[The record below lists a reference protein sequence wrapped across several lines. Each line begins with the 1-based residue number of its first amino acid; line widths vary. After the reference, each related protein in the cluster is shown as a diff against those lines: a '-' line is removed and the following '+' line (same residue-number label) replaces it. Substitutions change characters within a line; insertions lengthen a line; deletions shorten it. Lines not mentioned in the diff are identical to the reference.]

1 MNLPIPLTS
10 LILMIKIPMN
20 EYTIKELKGFSGSKI
35 YLMKNDKGLFIRKME
50 NVDRKFIKLNEL
62 SQHFNVPKIY
72 SYNNNILDME
82 YIHGLDM
89 KSYLA
94 VRDTKRL
101 TEFLINVL
109 SKFSEDVHMTDY
121 TDVYIDKLKY
131 IKLPSEMLF
140 TKEQLLE
147 KLPKRLPRSKY
158 FGDLT
163 LENIIYGENGQFH
176 LLDGMT
182 SEYDSYIFDIA
193 KLRQDLEC
201 KWFLRNTKL
210 LLDVKVENI
219 QDKLLERFELANN
232 NYLLILMLLRVYRYT
247 KPFSKEETLLTKE
260 MNRLWK

>member
-1 MNLPIPLTS
+1 MKNL
-10 LILMIKIPMN
+10 KN

-35 YLMKNDKGLFIRKME
+35 YLMKNDGGLFIRKMD
-50 NVDRKFIKLNEL
+50 NVDRNYIKLNEL
-62 SQHFNVPKIY
+62 SQLFNVPKIY
-72 SYNNNILDME
+72 NYDNNILDME

-101 TEFLINVL
+101 TDFLIDTL
-109 SKFSEDVHMTDY
+109 SKFSDDVQMNDY
-121 TDVYIDKLKY
+121 TSVYMDKLKY
-131 IKLPSEMLF
+131 IKLPSDMLF

-163 LENIIYGENGQFH
+163 LENIIYGEDGQFYFI
-176 LLDGMT
+176 DGMT

-219 QDKLLERFELANN
+219 QDKLLEKFELANN

-247 KPFSKEETLLTKE
+247 KPFSKEEALLIKE

>member
-1 MNLPIPLTS
+1 MIPLTS
-10 LILMIKIPMN
+10 LILMIKTPMN

-35 YLMKNDKGLFIRKME
+35 YLMRNDNGLFIRKMD
-50 NVDRKFIKLNEL
+50 NVDRNFIKLNEL
-62 SQHFNVPKIY
+62 KQHFNVPKIY
-72 SYNNNILDME
+72 TYDTNILDME

-101 TEFLINVL
+101 TDFLIDTL
-109 SKFSEDVHMTDY
+109 SKFSDDVSMNDY
-121 TDVYIDKLKY
+121 TNVYKDKLKY
-131 IKLPSEMLF
+131 IKLPSEIIF

-201 KWFLRNTKL
+201 KWFLRDTNL

-219 QDKLLERFELANN
+219 QDKILERFELANN

-247 KPFSKEETLLTKE
+247 KPFSKEEKLLIKE

>member
-1 MNLPIPLTS
+1 MTS
-10 LILMIKIPMN
+10 LISIVNLPMN
-20 EYTIKELKGFSGSKI
+20 EHTIKELKGFSGSKI
-35 YLMKNDKGLFIRKME
+35 YLMKNNNGLFIRKMD
-50 NVDRKFIKLNEL
+50 NVDRNYIKLNEL
-62 SQHFNVPKIY
+62 SQHFNVSKIY
-72 SYNNNILDME
+72 TYDNNVLDME

-101 TEFLINVL
+101 TDFLIDTL
-109 SKFSEDVHMTDY
+109 YKFSNNVSMSNY
-121 TDVYIDKLKY
+121 TNVYIDKLKY
-131 IKLPSEMLF
+131 IKLPSEMIF

-163 LENIIYGENGQFH
+163 LENMIYGENGQFYFI
-176 LLDGMT
+176 DGMT

-201 KWFLRNTKL
+201 KWFLRDTKL

-219 QDKLLERFELANN
+219 QDKLLEKFELANN

-247 KPFSKEETLLTKE
+247 KPFSKEEALLIKE
-260 MNRLWK
+260 MNRLWR

>member
-1 MNLPIPLTS
+1 
-10 LILMIKIPMN
+10 MN
-20 EYTIKELKGFSGSKI
+20 EHTIKELKGFSGSKI
-35 YLMKNDKGLFIRKME
+35 YLMRNDNGLFIRKMD
-50 NVDRKFIKLNEL
+50 NVDRNYIKLNEL

-72 SYNNNILDME
+72 TYDNNVLDME

-101 TEFLINVL
+101 VNFLIDTL
-109 SKFSEDVHMTDY
+109 SKFSDDVQMNDY
-121 TDVYIDKLKY
+121 TNVYMDKLKY
-131 IKLPSEMLF
+131 IKLPSDMLF

-163 LENIIYGENGQFH
+163 LENIIYGEDGQFYFI
-176 LLDGMT
+176 DGMT

-201 KWFLRNTKL
+201 KWFLRDTNL

-247 KPFSKEETLLTKE
+247 KPFSKEEAFLIKE

>member
-1 MNLPIPLTS
+1 
-10 LILMIKIPMN
+10 MN
-20 EYTIKELKGFSGSKI
+20 EHTIKELKGFSGSKI
-35 YLMKNDKGLFIRKME
+35 YLMRNNNGLFIRKMD
-50 NVDRKFIKLNEL
+50 NVDRNFIKLNEL
-62 SQHFNVPKIY
+62 SQNFNVPKIY

-101 TEFLINVL
+101 TDFLIDTLSEFSNNV
-109 SKFSEDVHMTDY
+109 SMNDY
-121 TDVYIDKLKY
+121 TNVYVDKLKY
-131 IKLPSEMLF
+131 IKLPSEIIF

-163 LENIIYGENGQFH
+163 LENMIYGEDGQFYFI
-176 LLDGMT
+176 DGMT

-201 KWFLRNTKL
+201 KWFLRDTKL

-247 KPFSKEETLLTKE
+247 KPFSKEEALLIKE

>member
-1 MNLPIPLTS
+1 MTL
-10 LILMIKIPMN
+10 LILIVNLPMN
-20 EYTIKELKGFSGSKI
+20 EHTIKELKGFSGSKI
-35 YLMKNDKGLFIRKME
+35 YLMRNDKGLFVRKMD
-50 NVDRKFIKLNEL
+50 NVDRNFVKLNEL
-62 SQHFNVPKIY
+62 SLYFNVPKVY
-72 SYNNNILDME
+72 SYNNNVLDME

-101 TEFLINVL
+101 TDFLIDIL
-109 SKFSEDVHMTDY
+109 SKFSEVGNMSDY
-121 TDVYIDKLKY
+121 TDVYVDKLKY
-131 IKLPSEMLF
+131 IKLPSDMLF

-163 LENIIYGENGQFH
+163 LENIIYGEDGQFYFI
-176 LLDGMT
+176 DCMT

-201 KWFLRNTKL
+201 KWFLRNSDYK
-210 LLDVKVENI
+210 LDVKLENI
-219 QDKLLERFELANN
+219 QDKLLEKFELAND
-232 NYLLILMLLRVYRYT
+232 NYILILMLLRVYRYT
-247 KPFSKEETLLTKE
+247 KPFTIEEKLLTKE

>member
-35 YLMKNDKGLFIRKME
+35 YLMRNDEGLFIRKME
-50 NVDRKFIKLNEL
+50 NVDRNFIKLNEL

-101 TEFLINVL
+101 TDFLINVL

-121 TDVYIDKLKY
+121 TNVYVDKLKY

-247 KPFSKEETLLTKE
+247 KPFSKEEKLLTKE

>member
-1 MNLPIPLTS
+1 MLTT
-10 LILMIKIPMN
+10 KN

-35 YLMKNDKGLFIRKME
+35 YLMRNDNGLFVRKMD
-50 NVDRKFIKLNEL
+50 NVDRNFVKLNEL
-62 SQHFNVPKIY
+62 SLYFSVPKIY

-109 SKFSEDVHMTDY
+109 SEFSENVYMTDY

-163 LENIIYGENGQFH
+163 LENIIYGEDGQFYFI
-176 LLDGMT
+176 DGMT

-201 KWFLRNTKL
+201 KWFCISIN
-210 LLDVKVENI
+210 
-219 QDKLLERFELANN
+219 
-232 NYLLILMLLRVYRYT
+232 
-247 KPFSKEETLLTKE
+247 S
-260 MNRLWK
+260 

>member
-1 MNLPIPLTS
+1 MMTL
-10 LILMIKIPMN
+10 LISTTTMPMN
-20 EYTIKELKGFSGSKI
+20 EHTIKELKGFSGSKI
-35 YLMKNDKGLFIRKME
+35 YLMRNDNGLFIRKMD
-50 NVDRKFIKLNEL
+50 NVDRNFIKLNEL

-109 SKFSEDVHMTDY
+109 SEFSENVYMTDY

-201 KWFLRNTKL
+201 KWFLRDTKL

-247 KPFSKEETLLTKE
+247 KPFSKEERLLTKE

>member
-1 MNLPIPLTS
+1 MMTL
-10 LILMIKIPMN
+10 LISTITIPMN
-20 EYTIKELKGFSGSKI
+20 EHTIKELKGFSGSKI
-35 YLMKNDKGLFIRKME
+35 YLMRNDNGLFIRKMD
-50 NVDRKFIKLNEL
+50 NVDRNFIKLNEL

-109 SKFSEDVHMTDY
+109 SEFSENVYMTDY

-201 KWFLRNTKL
+201 KWFLRDTKL

-247 KPFSKEETLLTKE
+247 KPFSKEEALLIKE

>member
-1 MNLPIPLTS
+1 MTS
-10 LILMIKIPMN
+10 LISIVNLPMN
-20 EYTIKELKGFSGSKI
+20 EHTIKELKGFSGSKI
-35 YLMKNDKGLFIRKME
+35 YLMKNNNGLFIRKMD
-50 NVDRKFIKLNEL
+50 NVDRNYVKLNEL

-72 SYNNNILDME
+72 TYDNNVLDME

-101 TEFLINVL
+101 TDFLIDTL
-109 SKFSEDVHMTDY
+109 YKFSNNVSMSDY
-121 TDVYIDKLKY
+121 TNVYIDKLKY
-131 IKLPSEMLF
+131 IKLPSEMIF

-163 LENIIYGENGQFH
+163 LENMIYGEDGQFYFI
-176 LLDGMT
+176 DGMT

-201 KWFLRNTKL
+201 KWFLRDTKL

-219 QDKLLERFELANN
+219 QDKLLEKFELANN

-247 KPFSKEETLLTKE
+247 KPFSKEEALLIKE
-260 MNRLWK
+260 MNRLWR

>member
-1 MNLPIPLTS
+1 MMTL
-10 LILMIKIPMN
+10 LISTTTIPMN
-20 EYTIKELKGFSGSKI
+20 EHTIKELKGFSGSKI
-35 YLMKNDKGLFIRKME
+35 YLMRNDNGLFIRKMD
-50 NVDRKFIKLNEL
+50 NVDRNFIKLNEL

-109 SKFSEDVHMTDY
+109 SEFSKDVYMTDY
-121 TDVYIDKLKY
+121 TNVYIDKLKY

-201 KWFLRNTKL
+201 KWFLRDTKL

-247 KPFSKEETLLTKE
+247 KPFSKEEAFLIKE

>member
-1 MNLPIPLTS
+1 MVQ
-10 LILMIKIPMN
+10 N

-35 YLMKNDKGLFIRKME
+35 YLMKNHNGLFIRKMD
-50 NVDRKFIKLNEL
+50 NTDRNYIKLNEL
-62 SQHFNVPKIY
+62 SKDFNVPKIY
-72 SYNNNILDME
+72 SFENNVLDME

-94 VRDTKRL
+94 VRDTRRL
-101 TEFLINVL
+101 TEFLINIL
-109 SKFSEDVHMTDY
+109 NHFSDNVIMRDY
-121 TDVYIDKLKY
+121 TETYKERLKY
-131 IKLPSEMLF
+131 IKLSSDTVF

-147 KLPKRLPRSKY
+147 KLPKRLPQSKY

-163 LENIIYGENGQFH
+163 LENIIYGEDGKFY
-176 LLDGMT
+176 LIDGMT

-210 LLDVKVENI
+210 YLDVKVENI
-219 QDKLLERFELANN
+219 QDKLLEKFELANN
-232 NYLLILMLLRVYRYT
+232 NYLLILMLLRVYRYAV
-247 KPFSKEETLLTKE
+247 SGSLEEQFLIKE

>member
-1 MNLPIPLTS
+1 MIPLTS
-10 LILMIKIPMN
+10 LILMMKTPMN

-35 YLMKNDKGLFIRKME
+35 YLMRNDNGLFIRKMD
-50 NVDRKFIKLNEL
+50 NVDRNFIKLNEL
-62 SQHFNVPKIY
+62 KQHFNVPKIY
-72 SYNNNILDME
+72 TYDTNILDME

-101 TEFLINVL
+101 TDFLIDTL
-109 SKFSEDVHMTDY
+109 SKFSDDVSMNDY
-121 TDVYIDKLKY
+121 TNVYEDKLKY
-131 IKLPSEMLF
+131 IKLPSEMIF

-201 KWFLRNTKL
+201 KWFLRNTNL

-247 KPFSKEETLLTKE
+247 KPFSKEEKLLTKE

>member
-1 MNLPIPLTS
+1 MMTL
-10 LILMIKIPMN
+10 LISTITIPMN
-20 EYTIKELKGFSGSKI
+20 EHTIKELKGFSGSKI
-35 YLMKNDKGLFIRKME
+35 YLMRNDNGLFIRKMD
-50 NVDRKFIKLNEL
+50 NVDRNFIKLNEL

-109 SKFSEDVHMTDY
+109 SEFSKDVYMTDY

-201 KWFLRNTKL
+201 KWFLRDTKL

-247 KPFSKEETLLTKE
+247 KPFSKEEALLIRE

>member
-1 MNLPIPLTS
+1 MTS
-10 LILMIKIPMN
+10 LISIVNLPMN
-20 EYTIKELKGFSGSKI
+20 EHTIKELKGFSGSKI
-35 YLMKNDKGLFIRKME
+35 YLMRNDKGLFVRKMD
-50 NVDRKFIKLNEL
+50 NVDRNYIKLNEL

-72 SYNNNILDME
+72 TYDNNVLDME

-101 TEFLINVL
+101 TDFLIDTL
-109 SKFSEDVHMTDY
+109 YKFSNNVSMSDY
-121 TDVYIDKLKY
+121 TNVYIDKLKY
-131 IKLPSEMLF
+131 IKLPSEMIF

-163 LENIIYGENGQFH
+163 LENIIYGEDGQFH
-176 LLDGMT
+176 FIDGMT
-182 SEYDSYIFDIA
+182 SDYDSYIFDIA

-201 KWFLRNTKL
+201 KWFLRDTKL

-219 QDKLLERFELANN
+219 QDKLLEKFELANN

-247 KPFSKEETLLTKE
+247 KPFSKEEAFLIKE
-260 MNRLWK
+260 MNRLWR

>member
-1 MNLPIPLTS
+1 MS
-10 LILMIKIPMN
+10 MVQN
-20 EYTIKELKGFSGSKI
+20 EHTIKELKGFSGSKI
-35 YLMKNDKGLFIRKME
+35 YLMKNDRGLFIRKMD
-50 NVDRKFIKLNEL
+50 NTDRNYIKLNEL
-62 SQHFNVPKIY
+62 SKDFKVPKIY
-72 SYNNNILDME
+72 SYDNNVLDME

-89 KSYLA
+89 KSYLT
-94 VRDTKRL
+94 VRDTRRL
-101 TEFLINVL
+101 TEFLINIL
-109 SKFSEDVHMTDY
+109 TFFSENTQIVDY
-121 TDVYIDKLKY
+121 TETYKDRLKY
-131 IKLPSEMLF
+131 IKLSSDTVF

-163 LENIIYGENGQFH
+163 LENVIYGEDGQFY
-176 LLDGMT
+176 LIDGMT

-210 LLDVKVENI
+210 YLDVKVENI
-219 QDKLLERFELANN
+219 QDKLLEKFELANN

-247 KPFSKEETLLTKE
+247 TSGSLEEDLLIKE

>member
-1 MNLPIPLTS
+1 MTLLISIVNL
-10 LILMIKIPMN
+10 PMN
-20 EYTIKELKGFSGSKI
+20 EHTIKELKGFSGSKI
-35 YLMKNDKGLFIRKME
+35 YLMKNDNGLFIRKMD
-50 NVDRKFIKLNEL
+50 NVDRNYIKLNEL

-72 SYNNNILDME
+72 TYDNNVLDME

-101 TEFLINVL
+101 VNFLIDTL
-109 SKFSEDVHMTDY
+109 SKFSSDVSMNDY
-121 TDVYIDKLKY
+121 TNVYVDKLKY
-131 IKLPSEMLF
+131 IKLPSEMIF

-163 LENIIYGENGQFH
+163 LENMIYGEDGQFYFI
-176 LLDGMT
+176 DGMT

-201 KWFLRNTKL
+201 KWFLRDTKL

-219 QDKLLERFELANN
+219 QDKLLEKFELANN

-247 KPFSKEETLLTKE
+247 KPFSKEEALLIKE

>member
-1 MNLPIPLTS
+1 MMTL
-10 LILMIKIPMN
+10 LISTITIPMN
-20 EYTIKELKGFSGSKI
+20 EHTIKELKGFSGSKI
-35 YLMKNDKGLFIRKME
+35 YLMRNDNGLFIRKMD
-50 NVDRKFIKLNEL
+50 NVDRNFIKLNEL

-72 SYNNNILDME
+72 SFNNNILDME

-109 SKFSEDVHMTDY
+109 SEFSEDVYMTDY

-201 KWFLRNTKL
+201 KWFLRDTKL

-247 KPFSKEETLLTKE
+247 KPFSKEETLLIKE

>member
-1 MNLPIPLTS
+1 MTS
-10 LILMIKIPMN
+10 SISIVKIPMN
-20 EYTIKELKGFSGSKI
+20 EHTIKELKGFSGSKI
-35 YLMKNDKGLFIRKME
+35 YLMRNNTGLFIRKME
-50 NVDRKFIKLNEL
+50 NVDRNYIKLNEL
-62 SQHFNVPKIY
+62 SQHFNVPKVYTY
-72 SYNNNILDME
+72 SNNVLDME

-101 TEFLINVL
+101 TDFLTDTL
-109 SKFSEDVHMTDY
+109 SKFSDDVQMNDY
-121 TDVYIDKLKY
+121 TSVYVDKLKY
-131 IKLPSEMLF
+131 IKLPSEIIF

-163 LENIIYGENGQFH
+163 LENIIYGEDGQFYFI
-176 LLDGMT
+176 DGMT

-201 KWFLRNTKL
+201 KWFLRDTKL

-219 QDKLLERFELANN
+219 QDKLLEKFELANN
-232 NYLLILMLLRVYRYT
+232 NYILILMLLRVYRYT
-247 KPFSKEETLLTKE
+247 KPFSKEEALLIKE

>member
-1 MNLPIPLTS
+1 MVQ
-10 LILMIKIPMN
+10 N

-35 YLMKNDKGLFIRKME
+35 YLMKNHKGLFIRKMD
-50 NVDRKFIKLNEL
+50 NTDRNYIKLKEL
-62 SQHFNVPKIY
+62 SKDFNVPKVY
-72 SYNNNILDME
+72 SYQNNVLDME

-94 VRDTKRL
+94 VRDTRRL
-101 TEFLINVL
+101 TEFLINIL
-109 SKFSEDVHMTDY
+109 TFFSENKQMVDY
-121 TDVYIDKLKY
+121 TEIYKDRLKY
-131 IKLPSEMLF
+131 IKLSSDTVF

-163 LENIIYGENGQFH
+163 LENVIYGEDGQFY
-176 LLDGMT
+176 LIDGMT

-201 KWFLRNTKL
+201 KWFLRDTKL

-219 QDKLLERFELANN
+219 QYKLLEKFELANN

-247 KPFSKEETLLTKE
+247 KPFSKEEAFLIKE

>member
-1 MNLPIPLTS
+1 
-10 LILMIKIPMN
+10 MN
-20 EYTIKELKGFSGSKI
+20 EHTIKELKGFSGSKI
-35 YLMKNDKGLFIRKME
+35 YLMRNDIGLFIRKME
-50 NVDRKFIKLNEL
+50 NVDRNYIKLNEL
-62 SQHFNVPKIY
+62 SKHFNVPKIY
-72 SYNNNILDME
+72 AYDNNILDME

-101 TEFLINVL
+101 TDFLIDTL
-109 SKFSEDVHMTDY
+109 SKFSDNVSMGDY
-121 TDVYIDKLKY
+121 TNVYIDKLKY
-131 IKLPSEMLF
+131 IKLPSEIIF

-147 KLPKRLPRSKY
+147 KLPKRLPRSNY

-163 LENIIYGENGQFH
+163 LENMIYGENGQFYFI
-176 LLDGMT
+176 DGMT

-201 KWFLRNTKL
+201 KWFLRDTKL

-247 KPFSKEETLLTKE
+247 KPFSKEEALLIKE

>member
-1 MNLPIPLTS
+1 
-10 LILMIKIPMN
+10 MN
-20 EYTIKELKGFSGSKI
+20 EHTIKELKGFSGSKI
-35 YLMKNDKGLFIRKME
+35 YLMRNDNGLFIRKMD
-50 NVDRKFIKLNEL
+50 NVDRNFIKLNEL
-62 SQHFNVPKIY
+62 SQNFNVPKIY

-101 TEFLINVL
+101 TDFLIDTLSEFSNNV
-109 SKFSEDVHMTDY
+109 SMNDY
-121 TDVYIDKLKY
+121 TNVYVDKLKY
-131 IKLPSEMLF
+131 IKLPSEIIF

-163 LENIIYGENGQFH
+163 LENMIYGEDGQFYFI
-176 LLDGMT
+176 DGMT

-201 KWFLRNTKL
+201 KWFLRDTKL

-219 QDKLLERFELANN
+219 QDKLLEKFELANN

-247 KPFSKEETLLTKE
+247 KPFSKEEALLIKE